1 MQVLVT
7 FLWILVVAIPVFA
20 LFQLLRRL
28 EKNKVDESA
37 KEKFYEALCEQ
48 YGRPL
53 PKASKTESEVQKP
66 KRSLTEEERIAL
78 ARRLSDDPFAEIT
91 ASDII
96 SESCDEEKITESAAE
111 INDIKEENITAV
123 QQPETVQTA
132 SDSEKEQA
140 ENKKMSRDEAI
151 AMVSNILGNSKS
163 SSKGRKKNKGK
174 GDAYFELQATLNKYK
189 KD

>member
-1 MQVLVT
+1 MRLLVT
-7 FLWILVVAIPVFA
+7 FLWILLVAIPVFA
-20 LFQLLRRL
+20 FFKLLRSL
-28 EKNKVDESA
+28 ENNKVDESA
-37 KEKFYEALCEQ
+37 KERFYEALCEQ

-96 SESCDEEKITESAAE
+96 SESCDEEKITEPAAE
-111 INDIKEENITAV
+111 SNDIKEENMTAV
-123 QQPETVQTA
+123 QQTETVQTT

-140 ENKKMSRDEAI
+140 ENKKMSRDEAL

-163 SSKGRKKNKGK
+163 SKGKNKNKGK